1 MPRNKLIDLN
11 NALFEQLERL
21 NDDDLVGD
29 DLERE
34 LKRTKAICA
43 IGHTIINNA
52 QVALEAQKHID
63 EYALDKSDQSN
74 MLKITAGE

>member
-21 NDDDLVGD
+21 NDDELTDE

-34 LKRTKAICA
+34 IKRTKGMCA
-43 IGHTIINNA
+43 IGRTIIDNA
-52 QVALEAQKHID
+52 QVALDAQKHID
-63 EYALDKSDQSN
+63 EYAIEKQERSD
-74 MLKITAGE
+74 MLRITSGD